1 MIFLSSPFSE
11 AWAGK
16 DPFEEIKK
24 IEGVVYRH
32 VLNRSTTRF
41 EFCGQVYYIKVHTGS
56 SLREILKNL
65 VCLKLPVLGA
75 GNEYRA
81 ILKLH
86 ELNVN
91 TMDVVAF
98 GERGYSPFKRKSFII
113 TKELTP
119 TMDLRAYCLN
129 WRLQPPSFEHK
140 RAIIATV
147 ADMLRRMHSGG
158 VNHRDCYLVHFL
170 VDLTVKDPLK
180 PRLFLID
187 LHRAQI
193 RRTTPKRWR
202 NKDLV
207 ELYYSSK
214 RVGFSLKDYFY
225 FLMKYKRS
233 DSLRDVLMEERHLI
247 SGLERKSERIAKR
260 SAKKHL

>member
-41 EFCGQVYYIKVHTGS
+41 EFCGQAYYIKVHTGS

-113 TKELTP
+113 TKELSP

-140 RAIIATV
+140 RAIIAAV

-170 VDLTVKDPLK
+170 VDLTTSDSLN

-193 RRTTPKRWR
+193 RKRTPKRWR

-214 RVGFSLKDYFY
+214 RIGFSRTDYFY
-225 FLMKYKRS
+225 FLKRYKQS
-233 DSLRDVLMEERHLI
+233 SSLRDALRQEKRLI
-247 SGLERKSERIAKR
+247 GSIESKSGRIEKR
-260 SAKKHL
+260 SLRRNL

>member
-1 MIFLSSPFSE
+1 MIFLSSPFKE
-11 AWAGK
+11 AWKDK

-24 IEGVVYRH
+24 IEGAIYRQ

-41 EFCGQVYYIKVHTGS
+41 EFAGQVFYIKFHTGS

-75 GNEYRA
+75 RNEYLA
-81 ILKLH
+81 ISKLH

-91 TMDVVAF
+91 TMEVVAF
-98 GERGYSPFKRKSFII
+98 GERGLSPFGRESFII
-113 TKELTP
+113 TKELSP
-119 TMDLRAYCLN
+119 TIDLLAYCLQ
-129 WRLQPPSFEHK
+129 WRETPPSYQHK
-140 RAIIATV
+140 RAVIAEV
-147 ADMLRRMHSGG
+147 ADMLRRIHEGG

-170 VDLTVKDPLK
+170 VDLAVKDPLR

-193 RRTTPKRWR
+193 RRRTPRRWR

-225 FLMKYKRS
+225 FLMKYKQS
-233 DSLRDVLMEERHLI
+233 DSLRDILWEERYLI
-247 SGLERKSERIAKR
+247 SGLERKSERIERR
-260 SAKKHL
+260 SIRKQL